1 MNSEAAVI
9 TNGVV
14 ALITA
19 GLALIT
25 AFGVDLT
32 EDQSAAVLGFVAV
45 LVAVA
50 GPIIRQFVF
59 SKDTTQELV
68 NKAEEAG
75 IKDAPAPV
83 VAP

>member
-14 ALITA
+14 ALVTA

-25 AFGVDLT
+25 AFGADLT
-32 EDQSAAVLGFVAV
+32 QDQSAAVLGFVAA
-45 LVAVA
+45 LIAVA

-59 SKDTTQELV
+59 SKDTTQALV

>member
-1 MNSEAAVI
+1 MKSEPAVI

-14 ALITA
+14 ALVTA
-19 GLALIT
+19 ALALIT
-25 AFGVDLT
+25 AFGVELT
-32 EDQSAAVLGFVAV
+32 QDQSAAVLGFVAV

-59 SKDTTQELV
+59 SQETTQKLV

-75 IKDAPAPV
+75 IKDSPAPPV
-83 VAP
+83 IP